1 MAIVDLGKITFV
13 NKGAWNKATNY
24 EIKDI
29 ISYNGSS
36 WASLK
41 NGNIG
46 NEPKEGV
53 NWTLMVK
60 STYQAWLEQGNQGTE
75 EEFLNS
81 MAHIQANWEQA
92 DKGAKDY
99 IKNKPDKFEPKE
111 HSHTKAQIVDFPTSI
126 PADGGNAETVNG
138 HTVESNVPD
147 RKSTRLNSSHWNKS
161 RMPSSA

>member
-53 NWTLMVK
+53 NWTLMVNPRTK
-60 STYQAWLEQGNQGTE
+60 PGLNKETREPRRN
-75 EEFLNS
+75 FLTLW
-81 MAHIQANWEQA
+81 AHIQANWEQA

-99 IKNKPDKFEPKE
+99 IKIN
-111 HSHTKAQIVDFPTSI
+111 PTS
-126 PADGGNAETVNG
+126 
-138 HTVESNVPD
+138 
-147 RKSTRLNSSHWNKS
+147 LNP
-161 RMPSSA
+161 RT

>member
-60 STYQAWLEQGNQGTE
+60 TREPRRNFLTLWLISRLIGNKR
-75 EEFLNS
+75 
-81 MAHIQANWEQA
+81 IR
-92 DKGAKDY
+92 
-99 IKNKPDKFEPKE
+99 EPRI
-111 HSHTKAQIVDFPTSI
+111 T
-126 PADGGNAETVNG
+126 
-138 HTVESNVPD
+138 
-147 RKSTRLNSSHWNKS
+147 
-161 RMPSSA
+161 

>member
-99 IKNKPDKFEPKE
+99 I
-111 HSHTKAQIVDFPTSI
+111 
-126 PADGGNAETVNG
+126 
-138 HTVESNVPD
+138 
-147 RKSTRLNSSHWNKS
+147 
-161 RMPSSA
+161 

>member
-53 NWTLMVK
+53 N
-60 STYQAWLEQGNQGTE
+60 
-75 EEFLNS
+75 LN
-81 MAHIQANWEQA
+81 
-92 DKGAKDY
+92 
-99 IKNKPDKFEPKE
+99 
-111 HSHTKAQIVDFPTSI
+111 
-126 PADGGNAETVNG
+126 
-138 HTVESNVPD
+138 
-147 RKSTRLNSSHWNKS
+147 NS
-161 RMPSSA
+161 

>member
-99 IKNKPDKFEPKE
+99 IKIN
-111 HSHTKAQIVDFPTSI
+111 PTSLNPRNIVIQRHKSWISLHQYPQMEEMRKQSMGI
-126 PADGGNAETVNG
+126 P
-138 HTVESNVPD
+138 
-147 RKSTRLNSSHWNKS
+147 
-161 RMPSSA
+161 